1 MVGSLGPYHLG
12 NVWTLPA
19 RLTQLGGCCA
29 IVVEV
34 KSGREV
40 GAGRFTGTRWCVRQ
54 LYHSIDRVVVIA
66 AYLKKL
72 NGLILREK
80 AR

>member
-1 MVGSLGPYHLG
+1 MVGSLSPYHLG
-12 NVWTLPA
+12 NVWALPA
-19 RLTQLGGCCA
+19 RLTQLEGCCA

-34 KSGREV
+34 KSGREF

-66 AYLKKL
+66 ALVFLLDGRKK
-72 NGLILREK
+72 R
-80 AR
+80 